1 MLDDAGINY
10 TVINAMQNKKLAIE
24 YGILQAPTLL
34 ILNGEQKSMYCG
46 LEKIIKYIHE
56 Q

>member
-10 TVINAMQNKKLAIE
+10 TVINAIQNKKLAIQ

-34 ILNGEQKSMYCG
+34 VFHNGQQNMYCG